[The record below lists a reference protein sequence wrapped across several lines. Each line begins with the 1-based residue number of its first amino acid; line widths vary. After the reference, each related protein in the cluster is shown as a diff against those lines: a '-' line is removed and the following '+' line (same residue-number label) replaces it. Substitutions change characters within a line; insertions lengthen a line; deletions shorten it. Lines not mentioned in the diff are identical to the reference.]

1 MQIPPLIEKVAHYE
15 ALTKS
20 DREIVD
26 FLAVSWT
33 ALNET
38 RIKAALLRPVATPLN
53 LKNMV
58 AQGLLLKRP
67 QAEGGEGFACHALLV
82 DVIARRLV
90 AQGLYQALAE
100 RARSAWP
107 LPRTS
112 GKPGPRTALFW
123 FEHPDQFTRE
133 IRMALYLND
142 PQKMHSL
149 FEAFYLESGRYWG
162 SLWDEVGHPFLI
174 AAQAALNPFD
184 PAWLEGVA
192 SEMRWEIVSRMLT
205 LSIEKGTL
213 DAPLF
218 EALERHCL
226 ELKRYPL
233 ELVLGTLIFGWRDKA
248 LEYLPLFQ
256 GLDHERMALEGL
268 LAYLNQ
274 EDDTAIKR
282 FDEALR
288 WMRKNFGERRL
299 VLPGL
304 LGVFHI
310 GFLLLRHE
318 GKDFV
323 RAKAL
328 LSDADLWY
336 SAMAPALKPLH
347 LTLLLEEN
355 PSTHLPGYLKMVLAS
370 ASQPDPSFWPVFL
383 GLLFLYRYQGEP
395 EAFGPF
401 AETIGRLEASL
412 EASGMRWPQAE
423 MALLRARFEPDSE
436 ESQKKAE
443 TFREALGYALLTQR
457 VRYEE
462 PWELKLNAIVNRF
475 GAKGTKGARGPTS
488 LKGEKEARLAWFV
501 FRDFPRY
508 GVEIR
513 EQKQNRQG
521 WTKGKLIALRTLKE
535 LGESKNYLDAQDQ
548 RVIAAITQDSY
559 GRGYHLADQGWLD
572 LQGHPAL
579 FWRDSE
585 QPLELRSEPPHLK
598 VRAAGK
604 DRVKIEFWPHDLHR
618 QSMVFTLEGLHR
630 LNMTPMT
637 AELHRLSELIGSG
650 FDAPLHSHEKVLE
663 KLGAVSGLVAI
674 HSEIGGGEVL
684 GAEVVTSES
693 VLRMQLIREGE
704 GLKAQALVRPFG
716 QLGPSYAPGVGGVG
730 LMATVDGRRLQTE
743 RNLVLERDHLNQLR
757 SVCVSLE
764 EAEVAD
770 NSDQWTLLDPEA
782 SLQFLLELQTLA
794 EDVVVTEWPKGQSL
808 KLVGEARLAGFQV
821 KLTQQRDWF
830 SVQGELKLD
839 HGEVLMMQKLLE
851 LTADTKGRF
860 IQLEGDRFLALTDDF
875 RKRLEDLRAYSE
887 THGSGR
893 RVHPLALSALDDIKD
908 EFGAFE
914 TDKAFKQQID
924 QLRKSE
930 VLQPKVPSTLVA
942 ELRDYQLEGFV
953 WLSRLAAWGVGGC
966 LADDMGLGKT
976 VQAIALIL
984 SRAQEG
990 PSLVIAPTSVVFN
1003 WHNEVARFAPTL
1015 RLKTLTGDREE
1026 VIQGLEPMDLLVV
1039 SYALLQQEVVGA
1051 ALAEVRFRTL
1061 VLDEAQAIK
1070 NAATRRSQQAMA
1082 MQADFKLI
1090 TTGTPL
1096 ENHLGELWNLFR
1108 FINPGLLGSLE
1119 SFNRRFQGPI
1129 ERSQSKEARNRLK
1142 RLIQPFILR
1151 RTKVQVLEELPER
1164 TDIEL
1169 MVDLSPDEANL
1180 YEALR
1185 RKLLSELDETDGPIQ
1200 DHRFRVLAAI
1210 TKLRRACCHPNLVAP
1225 ELALTSSKLTLLR
1238 EVLEELLDNKHKA
1251 LIFSQFVDHLR
1262 LVEAMLQKEGIAYQ
1276 YLDGQTPQKD
1286 RKRVVEAFQ
1295 GGDGD
1300 VFLISLKAGGTGL
1313 NLTAADYVIHLDPWW
1328 NPAVEDQASARAHRM
1343 GQKRP
1348 VTIYRLIAKGTIEE
1362 QIVSLHRHKRELAD
1376 SLLDGGEMSAK
1387 VGADELLELMR
1398 SGLEGP

>member
-1 MQIPPLIEKVAHYE
+1 MQTLPLLEKVSHYE
-15 ALTKS
+15 ALKKN

-33 ALNET
+33 ALSEA
-38 RIKAALLRPVATPLN
+38 RIKAALLRPVARPLN

-58 AQGLLLKRP
+58 AQGLLLKRQ
-67 QAEGGEGFACHALLV
+67 QAEGGEGFACHPLLV
-82 DVIARRLV
+82 DVVARRLV
-90 AQGLYQALAE
+90 AEGLYEAFVE
-100 RARSAWP
+100 KARGAWP

-112 GKPGPRTALFW
+112 GKSGPRTAPFW

-142 PQKMHSL
+142 PHQMQTL
-149 FEAFYLESGRYWG
+149 FEAFYLDSGRYWG
-162 SLWDEVGHPFLI
+162 SHWDEIRHPSVI
-174 AAQAALNPFD
+174 GAEAALNPFD
-184 PAWLEGVA
+184 PVWLEGVA
-192 SEMRWEIVSRMLT
+192 PEMRRDIAARMLT
-205 LSIEKGTL
+205 VSIEKGTL
-213 DAPLF
+213 DASVF

-226 ELKRYPL
+226 ELQRYSM
-233 ELVLGTLIFGWRDKA
+233 ELVLGALLFGQRDKA

-274 EDDTAIKR
+274 EDDKAIKR

-288 WMRKNFGERRL
+288 WMRKNLGERRL

-310 GFLLLRHE
+310 GFLLLRNE
-318 GKDFV
+318 GKDFA

-336 SAMAPALKPLH
+336 SEMGPTLKPLH
-347 LTLLLEEN
+347 WTLLLEDN
-355 PSTHLPGYLKMVLAS
+355 PSTHLPGYLKTVLAS
-370 ASQPDPSFWPVFL
+370 ASKPDPAFWPVFL
-383 GLLFLYRYQGEP
+383 GLLFLYRYQGDP
-395 EAFGPF
+395 ETFQPL
-401 AETIGRLEASL
+401 AEAIGRLEAGL

-423 MALLRARFEPDSE
+423 MALLRARFEPHSAE
-436 ESQKKAE
+436 TQKKAE
-443 TFREALGYALLTQR
+443 NLRERLGYALLTQR

-475 GAKGTKGARGPTS
+475 GAKGTKEAAS
-488 LKGEKEARLAWFV
+488 LKAPKEARLAWFV

-508 GVEIR
+508 GIEIR

-521 WTKGKLIALRTLKE
+521 WTKGKPIALRTFKE
-535 LGESKNYLDAQDQ
+535 TGESKSHLDAQDQ
-548 RVIAAITQDSY
+548 RAIAAITQDSF
-559 GRGYHLADQGWLD
+559 GRGYHLSDQGWLD
-572 LQGHPAL
+572 LEGHPAL
-579 FWRDSE
+579 FWRDSA
-585 QPLELRSEPPHLK
+585 QPLELRLEPPHLK

-604 DRVKIEFWPHDLHR
+604 DRVKIEFWPHDLYR

-637 AELHRLSELIGSG
+637 TELHRLSELIGSG
-650 FDAPLHSHEKVLE
+650 FDAPLRSHEKVLE

-684 GAEVVTSES
+684 GAEVVTAES
-693 VLRMQLIREGE
+693 VLRIQLIREGE

-743 RNLVLERDHLNQLR
+743 RDLRRERDHLKQLR
-757 SVCVSLE
+757 TVCVSLE
-764 EAEVAD
+764 DTEAAD
-770 NSDQWTLLDPEA
+770 HSDQWTLLDPEA

-794 EDVVVTEWPKGQSL
+794 EDVAVPEWPKGQSL
-808 KLVGEARLAGFQV
+808 KLVGEARLASFQV

-924 QLRKSE
+924 QLRRSE
-930 VLQPKVPSTLVA
+930 VLRPNVPSTLVA
-942 ELRDYQLEGFV
+942 ELRDYQFEGFV

-984 SRAQEG
+984 SRAQDG

-1039 SYALLQQEVVGA
+1039 SYALLQQEVLGA

-1129 ERSQSKEARNRLK
+1129 ERSQSKEARHRLK

-1185 RKLLSELDETDGPIQ
+1185 RKLLSELEQTDGPIQ

-1225 ELALTSSKLTLLR
+1225 ELALTSSKLTLLG
-1238 EVLEELLDNKHKA
+1238 EVLEDLLDNKHKA

-1286 RKRVVEAFQ
+1286 RKRAVEAFQ

-1398 SGLEGP
+1398 SGLEEP

>member
-1 MQIPPLIEKVAHYE
+1 MQTLPQLEMVAQYE
-15 ALTKS
+15 ALKKS

-26 FLAVSWT
+26 LLAVSFT
-33 ALNET
+33 ALNEA
-38 RIKAALLRPVATPLN
+38 RIKAALSRPVATPLN
-53 LKNMV
+53 LKSMV
-58 AQGLLLKRP
+58 AQGLLLKRR
-67 QAEGGEGFACHALLV
+67 QAQGGDGFACNPRLV
-82 DVIARRLV
+82 DIIARRLV
-90 AQGLYQALAE
+90 AEGLYEKLVD
-100 RARSAWP
+100 RARATWP
-107 LPRTS
+107 LPKTS
-112 GKPGPRTALFW
+112 GKSGPRTAPFW
-123 FEHPDQFTRE
+123 FEHPDQLIRE
-133 IRMALYLND
+133 IRIALYLND
-142 PQKMHSL
+142 PDQMNAL

-162 SLWDEVGHPFLI
+162 SVWNEVRHPFLI
-174 AAQAALNPFD
+174 GAEAALNPFD
-184 PAWLEGVA
+184 AVWLAGVTP
-192 SEMRWEIVSRMLT
+192 EIRRDIVSQILT
-205 LSIEKGTL
+205 ISMEQGTL

-226 ELKRYPL
+226 ELKRYPM
-233 ELVLGTLIFGWRDKA
+233 ELVLGTLIFGRREKA

-288 WMRKNFGERRL
+288 WMRKNLGERRL

-310 GFLLLRHE
+310 SFLLLRNE
-318 GKDFV
+318 GKDFG
-323 RAKAL
+323 RAAAL

-336 SAMAPALKPLH
+336 SEMGPVLKPLH
-347 LTLLLEEN
+347 WSLLLEEN
-355 PSTHLPGYLKMVLAS
+355 PATHLPGYLKMVLAG
-370 ASQPDPSFWPVFL
+370 ALQPEPAFWPVFL
-383 GLLFLYRYQGEP
+383 GLLFLYRYQGDP
-395 EAFGPF
+395 ETLRPF
-401 AETIGRLEASL
+401 AEAIGLLEARL
-412 EASGMRWPQAE
+412 EASGMRWPHAE
-423 MALLRARFEPDSE
+423 MALLRARFEPHSKE
-436 ESQKKAE
+436 AQKKAE
-443 TFREALGYALLTQR
+443 TLQEALGYVLLTQR

-475 GAKGTKGARGPTS
+475 GAKSPKGGKGSAS
-488 LKGEKEARLAWFV
+488 LRGEKETRLAWLA

-521 WTKGKLIALRTLKE
+521 WTKGKPIALRTLKE
-535 LGESKNYLDAQDQ
+535 LGESKSYLDAQDQ
-548 RVIAAITQDSY
+548 RVIAAITQDSF

-572 LQGHPAL
+572 LVGHPAL

-585 QPLELRSEPPHLK
+585 QPLELRLEPPHLK

-637 AELHRLSELIGSG
+637 TELHRLSELIGSG
-650 FDAPLHSHEKVLE
+650 FEAPLRSHEKVLE

-684 GAEVVTSES
+684 GAEVVAAES

-716 QLGPSYAPGVGGVG
+716 QLGPSYAPGVGGVV

-782 SLQFLLELQTLA
+782 SLQFLLELQSLA

-908 EFGAFE
+908 EFGSFE

-930 VLQPKVPSTLVA
+930 VLKPNVPSTLVA
-942 ELRDYQLEGFV
+942 ELRDYQLEGYV

-1039 SYALLQQEVVGA
+1039 SYALLQQEVLGA

-1169 MVDLSPDEANL
+1169 MVDLSPDEAAL

-1185 RKLLSELDETDGPIQ
+1185 RKLLSELEHSDGPIQ

-1225 ELALTSSKLTLLR
+1225 ELQLTSSKLTLLG
-1238 EVLEELLDNKHKA
+1238 EVLEDLLDNKHKA

-1286 RKRVVEAFQ
+1286 RKRAVEAFQ

-1348 VTIYRLIAKGTIEE
+1348 VTIYRLIAKATIEE